1 MSSRSWMA
9 ASESAS
15 NQQFLDWR
23 RRVSKKFEPGQIDM
37 AGYALHAH
45 PDLTDALKEVCT
57 GLTSNMVAAYGVPAM
72 ERPDGTIF
80 LFAWG
85 DSLWFRKTDI
95 PNARTIEELGPDWTG
110 VDPYSPPEWSVKL
123 ELEDRTKADQRAWME
138 KLQTYCASAYGAI

>member
-1 MSSRSWMA
+1 MSSWSWIA
-9 ASESAS
+9 ARESAS

-45 PDLTDALKEVCT
+45 PDLTDALVEVSN
-57 GLTSNMVAAYGVPAM
+57 GLRVRMVAAYGVPAM

-110 VDPYSPPEWSVKL
+110 VRPYFPPEWTVKL
-123 ELEDRTKADQRAWME
+123 ELEDRTRADQRAWME
-138 KLQTYCASAYGAI
+138 KLQAYCAGAYGGI

>member
-9 ASESAS
+9 SSESAS

-23 RRVSKKFEPGQIDM
+23 RRVSKNFEPDHIDM
-37 AGYALHAH
+37 AGYALDVH
-45 PDLTDALKEVCT
+45 PDLADALVEVSD
-57 GLTSNMVAAYGVPAM
+57 GLRARMVAAYGVPAM

-85 DSLWFRKTDI
+85 DSLWFRKTEI
-95 PNARTIEELGPDWTG
+95 PNARTIEELGPDLTG
-110 VDPYSPPEWSVKL
+110 VDPYFPPEWSVKL

-138 KLQTYCASAYGAI
+138 KLQAYCASAYGAI